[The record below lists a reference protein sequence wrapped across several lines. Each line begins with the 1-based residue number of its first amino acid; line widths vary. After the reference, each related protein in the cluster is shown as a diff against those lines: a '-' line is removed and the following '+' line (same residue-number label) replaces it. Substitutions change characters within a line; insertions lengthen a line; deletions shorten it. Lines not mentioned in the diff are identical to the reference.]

1 MDLTSRRVDLGS
13 RRVDLT
19 SRRVDLTSR
28 RVDLT
33 SRLLGAGSVISPTPL
48 RERAFFRARI
58 SILSQFGRS
67 TPARVGAVEGGLWVA
82 QGGPDVASV
91 LSWKCISP
99 TPTRER
105 ASVRPLQVVPGLRAP
120 RDVRGQRW
128 TLGRARVD
136 LRTRGRRMSC
146 DHALLGG
153 RPRVMDRVRGAASR
167 VDLTSRVAPDGKCVL
182 PSPQGVE
189 LGSRRVDR
197 RSRFEPADP
206 NERRAGH
213 GGPQVAVAGA
223 ASTPMRWQ
231 H

>member
-1 MDLTSRRVDLGS
+1 VDLTS

-91 LSWKCISP
+91 LSWKRISP

-105 ASVRPLQVVPGLRAP
+105 ASVRPSVRPLQVVPGLRAP

-136 LRTRGRRMSC
+136 LRTRGRRMSR

-189 LGSRRVDR
+189 LG
-197 RSRFEPADP
+197 AQ
-206 NERRAGH
+206 
-213 GGPQVAVAGA
+213 GGPQVAL
-223 ASTPMRWQ
+223 
-231 H
+231 

>member
-1 MDLTSRRVDLGS
+1 VSS
-13 RRVDLT
+13 P
-19 SRRVDLTSR
+19 
-28 RVDLT
+28 
-33 SRLLGAGSVISPTPL
+33 LLRCASERFSE
-48 RERAFFRARI
+48 REFRF
-58 SILSQFGRS
+58 SSQFGRS

-136 LRTRGRRMSC
+136 LRTRGRRISC

-153 RPRVMDRVRGAASR
+153 CPRVIDRVRGAASR

-223 ASTPMRWQ
+223 ASTPMRLAAVTAPASRHYLECESVPRWV
-231 H
+231 